1 MVTSEGI
8 YLVVRLAL
16 SIFTGVMAGVTFQ
29 YAIEAKR
36 GGMRWRIAT
45 IGGVLLVLAATLSMV
60 EAIYQVY
67 ATPFD
72 PIPLANWLWLFGFDF
87 LLPLY
92 AVLLIRAWR
101 ERDRAE
107 TALARLAAT
116 DPLTGILNR
125 RGFIGQAVDAI
136 LGARGRGEDVALV
149 VFDIDHFKSINDC
162 YGHLVGNA
170 VLRALADAVTGSLR
184 SDGLFGRVGGEEFA
198 VLLPGAQLDHGV
210 AVAERVR
217 AAIRTAFLPAGVGTV
232 TASAGVTTVA
242 DRGEP
247 AAALTAALATAD
259 AGLYDAKRE
268 GRDRVIIKDMAAPSI
283 VPQQQAT
290 DEPPDR

>member
-1 MVTSEGI
+1 MVTSEVL

-16 SIFTGVMAGVTFQ
+16 SIFTGLMAGVTFQ

-36 GGMRWRIAT
+36 DGRRWRVGT
-45 IGGVLLVLAATLSMV
+45 IGGVLLVLAASLSAV

-67 ATPFD
+67 TTPLE
-72 PIPLANWLWLFGFDF
+72 PIPLANWLWLFCFDF
-87 LLPLY
+87 LIPFY
-92 AVLLIRAWR
+92 ALLLVRAWR
-101 ERDRAE
+101 DRDRAE
-107 TALARLAAT
+107 MALARLAAT

-125 RGFIGQAVDAI
+125 RGFIGQAVTAI
-136 LGARGRGEDVALV
+136 AAARGRREDVALV
-149 VFDIDHFKSINDC
+149 VFDIDHFKSINDA

-184 SDGLFGRVGGEEFA
+184 SDGIFGRVGGEEFA
-198 VLLPGAQLDHGV
+198 VLLAGAQLDHGV

-217 AAIRTAFLPAGVGTV
+217 AAIRSAFLPAGVGAV
-232 TASAGVTTVA
+232 TASAGVTSVA

-268 GRDRVIIKDMAAPSI
+268 GRDRVVIKDTAPSI
-283 VPQQQAT
+283 VPQQTT
-290 DEPPDR
+290 DQPSNP

>member
-1 MVTSEGI
+1 MVTSEAL

-36 GGMRWRIAT
+36 DGRRWRVGT
-45 IGGVLLVLAATLSMV
+45 IGGILLVLAASLSTV

-67 ATPFD
+67 ATPLE
-72 PIPLANWLWLFGFDF
+72 PIPLANWLWLFCFDF
-87 LLPLY
+87 LIPFY
-92 AVLLIRAWR
+92 AVLLVRAWR

-107 TALARLAAT
+107 IALARLAVT

-125 RGFIGQAVDAI
+125 RGFIGQAVTAI
-136 LGARGRGEDVALV
+136 AAARGRGEDVALV
-149 VFDIDHFKSINDC
+149 VFDIDHFKSINDV

-184 SDGLFGRVGGEEFA
+184 SDGIFGRVGGEEFA
-198 VLLPGAQLDHGV
+198 VLLAGAQLDHGV

-217 AAIRTAFLPAGVGTV
+217 AAIRTAFLPAGVGAL
-232 TASAGVTTVA
+232 TASAGVTSIA

-259 AGLYDAKRE
+259 AGLYDATRE
-268 GRDRVIIKDMAAPSI
+268 GRDRVVIKEMAPSI
-283 VPQQQAT
+283 VPQQTT
-290 DEPPDR
+290 DQPSDP

>member
-1 MVTSEGI
+1 MVTSEAL

-36 GGMRWRIAT
+36 DGRRWRVGT
-45 IGGVLLVLAATLSMV
+45 IGGILLVLAASLSTV

-67 ATPFD
+67 ATPLE
-72 PIPLANWLWLFGFDF
+72 PIPLANWLWLFCFDF
-87 LLPLY
+87 LIPFY
-92 AVLLIRAWR
+92 AVLLVRAWR

-107 TALARLAAT
+107 IALARLAVT

-125 RGFIGQAVDAI
+125 RGFIGQAVTAI
-136 LGARGRGEDVALV
+136 AAARGRGEDVALV
-149 VFDIDHFKSINDC
+149 VFDIDHFKSINDV

-184 SDGLFGRVGGEEFA
+184 SDGIFGRVGGEEFA
-198 VLLPGAQLDHGV
+198 VLLAGAQLDHGV

-217 AAIRTAFLPAGVGTV
+217 AAIRTAFLPAGVGAL
-232 TASAGVTTVA
+232 TASAGVTSIA

-268 GRDRVIIKDMAAPSI
+268 GRDRVVIKEMAPSI
-283 VPQQQAT
+283 VPQQTT
-290 DEPPDR
+290 DQPSDP

>member
-1 MVTSEGI
+1 MVTSEAF
-8 YLVVRLAL
+8 YLVARLAL

-29 YAIEAKR
+29 YAVEAKR
-36 GGMRWRIAT
+36 DCRRWRVGT
-45 IGGVLLVLAATLSMV
+45 IGGVLLVVAAGLSAV

-67 ATPFD
+67 ETPFD
-72 PIPLANWLWLFGFDF
+72 PIPIPNWLWLFGFDF
-87 LLPLY
+87 LVPLY
-92 AVLLIRAWR
+92 AVLLVRAWR

-107 TALARLAAT
+107 IALARLAAT

-125 RGFIGQAVDAI
+125 RGFIGEAVAAI
-136 LGARGRGEDVALV
+136 GAARSRGEDVALV
-149 VFDIDHFKSINDC
+149 VFDVDHFKSINDG

-184 SDGLFGRVGGEEFA
+184 SDGVFGRVGGEEFA

-217 AAIRTAFLPAGVGTV
+217 AAIRSAFLPAGVGTV
-232 TASAGVTTVA
+232 TASAGVTAVA
-242 DRGEP
+242 DGGEP
-247 AAALTAALATAD
+247 AAALTAALASAD

-268 GRDRVIIKDMAAPSI
+268 GRDRVGIKERAAPSI
-283 VPQQQAT
+283 VPQEQTRDQ
-290 DEPPDR
+290 PPDP

>member
-1 MVTSEGI
+1 MVTSEAF

-36 GGMRWRIAT
+36 DHRRWRVGT
-45 IGGVLLVLAATLSMV
+45 IGGILLVLAASLSIV

-67 ATPFD
+67 VTPLD
-72 PIPLANWLWLFGFDF
+72 PIPISSWLWLFGFDF
-87 LLPLY
+87 LVPLY
-92 AVLLIRAWR
+92 AMLLVRAWR

-107 TALARLAAT
+107 MALARLAAT
-116 DPLTGILNR
+116 DPLTGVLNR
-125 RGFIGQAVDAI
+125 RGFIGQAITAI
-136 LGARGRGEDVALV
+136 VAARGRGEDVTLV
-149 VFDIDHFKSINDC
+149 VFDLDHFKSINDG

-198 VLLPGAQLDHGV
+198 VLLPGAQLEHGIV
-210 AVAERVR
+210 VAERVR
-217 AAIRTAFLPAGVGTV
+217 AAIRSAFLPAGVGTV

-242 DRGEP
+242 DGGEP
-247 AAALTAALATAD
+247 GAALTAALATAD

-268 GRDRVIIKDMAAPSI
+268 GRDRVVIKEMAAPSI
-283 VPQQQAT
+283 VPQQKTT
-290 DEPPDR
+290 DQPPDP